1 MPPYPAT
8 VSATGTASSSSPGAV
23 REVTTSAR
31 RALSG
36 PSGPALWRGTL
47 GAALLTVGGFGA
59 GSLPVDGGP
68 AAAVGLPGF
77 TFGHGQV
84 LALVLC
90 WTGIAL
96 LVTSW
101 LALGPRAVRGLL
113 PARDAVWA
121 TALWSVP
128 LLPSVPL
135 FSTDAWTYLSQGA
148 MSAAG
153 ISPYEHGAE
162 ANPGPFTDE
171 VWQDWRTTTA
181 PYGPLHVLLMRGIVT
196 VTGENPSVGIIVLRM
211 VVLAALAGL
220 VALVIALARRTG
232 VDTGA
237 AVWMGCAS
245 PLTIV
250 HLVGGLHNEVFPL
263 LACLLAVLLAVDG
276 RAAGAGVTL
285 GLAVAVK
292 VNAVL
297 VAPVLLWILLARRR
311 RDPAVARPVARALA
325 DTALAAVA
333 AGAAFALTTLAAG
346 LGVGWLGALSVSDRI
361 INYLSVPTAVAHLVH
376 AVTDSGLEDVLSV
389 TRSVGAVLL
398 ACVLVV
404 VWATHRRDTPTALRG
419 IVLALVAFFLL
430 NSVSW
435 PWYYVWVAAFWFAAR
450 PGRRATTAAVAGTVF
465 LILAIGPDGSTS
477 LYSPVL
483 AAAAVVAALV
493 TAWWWRRRLRTPSPE
508 RAS

>member
-1 MPPYPAT
+1 ASTRAPPSGWDARPRSRSSIWWA
-8 VSATGTASSSSPGAV
+8 ASTTRSSPCSRACSPCCSRSTAGPP
-23 REVTTSAR
+23 AR
-31 RALSG
+31 ASRSG
-36 PSGPALWRGTL
+36 WRWRSRSTPSSWPRSCCGSCWRG
-47 GAALLTVGGFGA
+47 GA
-59 GSLPVDGGP
+59 G
-68 AAAVGLPGF
+68 
-77 TFGHGQV
+77 T
-84 LALVLC
+84 
-90 WTGIAL
+90 
-96 LVTSW
+96 
-101 LALGPRAVRGLL
+101 RR
-113 PARDAVWA
+113 
-121 TALWSVP
+121 WSP
-128 LLPSVPL
+128 
-135 FSTDAWTYLSQGA
+135 
-148 MSAAG
+148 
-153 ISPYEHGAE
+153 
-162 ANPGPFTDE
+162 
-171 VWQDWRTTTA
+171 
-181 PYGPLHVLLMRGIVT
+181 
-196 VTGENPSVGIIVLRM
+196 
-211 VVLAALAGL
+211 
-220 VALVIALARRTG
+220 
-232 VDTGA
+232 
-237 AVWMGCAS
+237 
-245 PLTIV
+245 
-250 HLVGGLHNEVFPL
+250 
-263 LACLLAVLLAVDG
+263 
-276 RAAGAGVTL
+276 
-285 GLAVAVK
+285 
-292 VNAVL
+292 
-297 VAPVLLWILLARRR
+297 RRR
-311 RDPAVARPVARALA
+311 RRRHPAVARPVARALA
-325 DTALAAVA
+325 ATALAAVA